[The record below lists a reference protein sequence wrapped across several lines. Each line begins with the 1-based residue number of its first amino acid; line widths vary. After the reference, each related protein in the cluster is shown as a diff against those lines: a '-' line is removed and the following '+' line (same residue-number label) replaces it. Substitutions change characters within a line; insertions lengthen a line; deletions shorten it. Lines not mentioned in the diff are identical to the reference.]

1 MSHETNQTDHKKQSV
16 AALTLGAL
24 GVVYGD
30 IGTSPLYTMRECLGG
45 EHGAGVNH
53 DNVLGI
59 LSLIFWALIAIISIK
74 YVRFVLRAD
83 NRGEGGILALMS
95 LVTLTHRNKRDG
107 LARVLIALGIFG
119 AALLYGDG
127 MITPAIT
134 VLGAVEGLSVA
145 TEFFNPYIVPI
156 VLVILFGLFL
166 IQKWG
171 TARLGAYFGPIIC
184 IWFVAIGALG
194 VRAIVQHP
202 HVLHAVNPWYALS
215 FLLTHGLL
223 GFALL
228 GSVFL
233 AVTGG
238 ESLYADIGH
247 FGRIPIRNG
256 WFMVALPCLLMNYF
270 GQGAVL
276 LFDETAIANPF
287 YALTPKP
294 LLLPMVVLATM
305 AACIA
310 SQAVIT
316 GAFSISR
323 QAVQLGFLPRLRILH
338 TSSHT
343 IGQIYVPAVNTMLML
358 ATFGLVVGFGTSSNL
373 SAAYGVA
380 VSTTMLI
387 TSTML
392 AVFMREAWKWPWYRI
407 AMTAGVFL
415 VIDLIF
421 WSSTMLKV
429 PHGGWF
435 PLLAGLVLFLVM
447 TTWKKGRG
455 LLYDRLRKRTLSL
468 QNFVESVFEHGSKP
482 KRVPG
487 AAVFLSGTPSVVPVV
502 LLHNLKYNKVL
513 HEKTIVLSFV
523 FEETSHVPEDERVEV
538 ADLGHG
544 FFNVIAHYGF
554 MESPHILDII
564 DRASEK
570 GLQFER
576 RTTGFYLGRE
586 SIVVGKSKG
595 MAKWRTQLFAT
606 MSRLATGATS
616 YFGIP
621 PNQVVELGVQIEM

>member
-1 MSHETNQTDHKKQSV
+1 MSHDSAHKKQTV
-16 AALTLGAL
+16 AGLTLGAL

-30 IGTSPLYTMRECLGG
+30 IGTSPLYTMRECLGST
-45 EHGAGVNH
+45 HGAGVSH

-59 LSLIFWALIAIISIK
+59 LSLIFWALIVIISIK
-74 YVRFVLRAD
+74 YVPFVLRAD

-95 LVTLTHRNKRDG
+95 LVTSARGAKRDHTAN
-107 LARVLIALGIFG
+107 LLIALGIFG

-134 VLGAVEGLSVA
+134 VLGAVEGLSVI
-145 TEFFNPYIVPI
+145 TEFFNPYILPI
-156 VLVILFGLFL
+156 SLVIIFGIFL

-171 TARLGAYFGPIIC
+171 TARIGAYFGPLIL
-184 IWFVAIGALG
+184 IWFVTIGALG
-194 VRAIVQHP
+194 LWSIVDHP
-202 HVLHAVNPWYALS
+202 HVLLAVNPYYGIN

-256 WFMVALPCLLMNYF
+256 WFMVALPCLLLNYF
-270 GQGAVL
+270 GQGAIL
-276 LFDETAIANPF
+276 LVDESAIENPF
-287 YALTPKP
+287 FALTPKA
-294 LLLPMVVLATM
+294 LQYPMVVLATM

-316 GAFSISR
+316 GAFSITR
-323 QAVQLGFLPRLRILH
+323 QAVQLGFLPRLKILH

-343 IGQIYVPAVNTMLML
+343 IGQIYVPAVNTLLML
-358 ATFGLVVGFGTSSNL
+358 ATFGLVVGFGSSSDL

-387 TSTML
+387 TSTLL
-392 AVFMREAWKWPWYRI
+392 AIYMRHAWKWPVYKI
-407 AMTAGVFL
+407 ALTAGVFI
-415 VIDLIF
+415 VIDITF
-421 WSSTMLKV
+421 WASTMMKV

-435 PLLAGLVLFLVM
+435 PLLAGVVLFMIM

-468 QNFVESVFEHGSKP
+468 ENFVASVFEHGSKP

-487 AAVFLSGTPSVVPVV
+487 AAVFLSGTPNVVPVV

-513 HEKTIVLSFV
+513 HEKTVVLSFV
-523 FEETSHVPEDERVEV
+523 FEEISHVPDEERVEV
-538 ADLGHG
+538 TDLGHG
-544 FFNVIAHYGF
+544 FFNVVARYGF
-554 MESPHILDII
+554 MESPHILEII
-564 DRASEK
+564 EKASEK

-595 MAKWRTQLFAT
+595 MARWRTNMFA
-606 MSRLATGATS
+606 MLSRLATGATS

>member
-1 MSHETNQTDHKKQSV
+1 MTRESSHKKQSV

-30 IGTSPLYTMRECLGG
+30 IGTSPLYTIRECLGG
-45 EHGAGVNH
+45 SHGVGVSH

-59 LSLIFWALIAIISIK
+59 LSLILWALIVIISVK
-74 YVRFVLRAD
+74 YVPFVLRAD

-95 LVTLTHRNKRDG
+95 LVTSTHRNKQDALSRI
-107 LARVLIALGIFG
+107 LIALGIFG

-134 VLGAVEGLSVA
+134 VLGAIEGLSVA
-145 TEFFNPYIVPI
+145 TEFFNPYILPI
-156 VLVILFGLFL
+156 CLVILVGIFV

-171 TARLGAYFGPIIC
+171 TARIGAYFGPIILV
-184 IWFVAIGALG
+184 WFFAIGVLG
-194 VRAIVQHP
+194 VRSIIAHP
-202 HVLHAVNPWYALS
+202 HVLLAVNPSYGLS
-215 FLLTHGLL
+215 FLLHHGVL

-256 WFMVALPCLLMNYF
+256 WFMVALPCLLLNYF
-270 GQGAVL
+270 GQGAIL
-276 LFDETAIANPF
+276 LIDPASIANPF
-287 YALTPKP
+287 YALTPKF
-294 LLLPMVVLATM
+294 LLYPMVVLATM

-316 GAFSISR
+316 GAFSITR
-323 QAVQLGFLPRLRILH
+323 QAVQLGLLPRLRILH

-343 IGQIYVPAVNTMLML
+343 IGQIYVPVVNALLLL
-358 ATFGLVVGFGTSSNL
+358 ATLGLVLGFRSSSNL

-380 VSTTMLI
+380 VSTTMLT
-387 TSTML
+387 TSTLL
-392 AVFMREAWKWPWYRI
+392 AIYMKEAWKWPLYRI

-415 VIDLIF
+415 LIDITF

-435 PLLAGLVLFLVM
+435 PLMAGIVLFAVM
-447 TTWKKGRG
+447 TTWKKGRS
-455 LLYDRLRKRTLSL
+455 LLYERLRKRTLSL
-468 QNFVESVFEHGSKP
+468 DNFVESVFEHGSKP

-487 AAVFLSGTPSVVPVV
+487 AAVFLSGTPNVVPVV
-502 LLHNLKYNKVL
+502 LLHNLKYNKVV
-513 HEKTIVLSFV
+513 HERTIVLSFV
-523 FEETSHVPEDERVEV
+523 FTESSHVPEDERVQV
-538 ADLGHG
+538 TDLGHG
-544 FFNVIAHYGF
+544 FFNVVAHYGF
-554 MESPHILDII
+554 MESPHIAEII
-564 DRASEK
+564 ELASEK

-595 MAKWRTQLFAT
+595 MAKWRTHLFAT
-606 MSRLATGATS
+606 MSRLAAGATS

>member
-1 MSHETNQTDHKKQSV
+1 MSHGEKKLGT

-30 IGTSPLYTMRECLGG
+30 IGTSPLYAMRECLGG
-45 EHGAGVNH
+45 DHGAGVSH

-59 LSLIFWALIAIISIK
+59 LSLIFWALIVIISTK
-74 YVRFVLRAD
+74 YVPFVLRAD
-83 NRGEGGILALMS
+83 NQGEGGILALMS
-95 LVTLTHRNKRDG
+95 LVTRTHRSKKDG
-107 LARVLIALGIFG
+107 LAQLLVVLGIFG
-119 AALLYGDG
+119 ATLLYGDG

-134 VLGAVEGLSVA
+134 VLGAIEGLSVA
-145 TEFFNPYIVPI
+145 TEFFNPYIIPI
-156 VLVILFGLFL
+156 TLAILVGIFV

-171 TARLGAYFGPIIC
+171 TARIGSYFGPIILV
-184 IWFVAIGALG
+184 WFLAIGALG
-194 VRAIVQHP
+194 VRAIIDHP
-202 HVLHAVNPWYALS
+202 HVLLGVNPAYGLS
-215 FLLTHGLL
+215 FLLHHGFL

-238 ESLYADIGH
+238 ESLYADLGH

-256 WFMVALPCLLMNYF
+256 WFMVALPCLLLNYF
-270 GQGAVL
+270 GQGAIL
-276 LFDETAIANPF
+276 LVDPASVSNPF
-287 YALTPKP
+287 YALTPKS
-294 LLLPMVVLATM
+294 LLYPMVVLATM

-316 GAFSISR
+316 GAFSITR
-323 QAVQLGFLPRLRILH
+323 QAVQLGFLPRLQILH
-338 TSSHT
+338 TSKHT
-343 IGQIYVPAVNTMLML
+343 IGQIYVPAVNTLLML
-358 ATFGLVVGFGTSSNL
+358 ATFGLVLGFGSSSKL

-380 VSTTMLI
+380 VSSTMLI
-387 TSTML
+387 TTTLMAIYL
-392 AVFMREAWKWPWYRI
+392 RHAWKWPLHRI
-407 AMTAGVFL
+407 ALTAGVFW
-415 VIDLIF
+415 VVDAVF
-421 WSSTMLKV
+421 WASTMLKV

-435 PLLAGLVLFLVM
+435 PLLAALLLFAIM

-455 LLYDRLRKRTLSL
+455 LLYERLRKRTLSL
-468 QNFVESVFEHGSKP
+468 DNFVTSVFEHGKP

-487 AAVFLSGTPSVVPVV
+487 AAVFLSGTPNVVPVV
-502 LLHNLKYNKVL
+502 LLHNLKYNKIV

-523 FEETSHVPEDERVEV
+523 FEESSHVPEDERVEV
-538 ADLGHG
+538 TDLGHG
-544 FFNVIAHYGF
+544 FYNVTAHYGF

-564 DRASEK
+564 ELANEK

-595 MAKWRTQLFAT
+595 MSKWRTQLFAT